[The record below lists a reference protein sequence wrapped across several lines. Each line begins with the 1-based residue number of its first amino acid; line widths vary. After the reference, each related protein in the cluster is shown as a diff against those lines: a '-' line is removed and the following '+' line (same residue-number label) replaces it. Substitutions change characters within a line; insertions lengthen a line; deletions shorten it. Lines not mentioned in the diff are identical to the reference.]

1 MRRQVLWLQN
11 KPLLEI
17 RVHDMSNGKEIRIA
31 LAGNP
36 NSGKTS
42 LFNALT
48 GAHQKVGNFSGVTVE
63 KHEGFLDYK
72 GYRILVVDLP
82 GIYSLTPYS
91 PEELVTREYLIKE
104 PPDVVVNVLD
114 GTNLERN
121 LLLTT
126 QLMELEVDFLVA
138 LNMIDE
144 VEEKG
149 IVIEIK
155 QLQKLLGCHIIP
167 VSAKKGTGLDSLL
180 DHVIRVSRKDIEIHK
195 NKLFFRPDIEVSV
208 EKITVMLSHQQELGG
223 YNARWLAIK
232 LLENDR
238 EVYHEVQHYPVWV
251 KIELAL
257 QEALKE
263 SERLYDSEPEILVT
277 EDRHSFIR
285 GAMQECVHQ
294 PGGVKATTSD
304 YIDMVVLN
312 RVLGLP
318 IFLLVVWAIFQLTF
332 TLGAPITGL
341 LHAFFGI
348 LSSVIAPFIP
358 NAVLRSVIIDGIIA
372 GVGGV
377 LVFLP
382 NIVLLFIGLSFLE
395 ASGYMA
401 RAAFVIDRVMHRFG
415 LHGKSFI
422 PMITGFGCS
431 IPAIMAT
438 RTLKSRTDRLVT
450 IMIIPFMSCGAKL
463 PVYVLLTAAFF
474 APDVAANVMFGI
486 YLLGIVVALSTAWLL
501 KSTVMKSDAEPFV
514 MELPPYRWP
523 TFTSVFFQARIK
535 ALMYLKKA
543 GTLVLGAVILIWAI
557 SNYPHNKALDAQ
569 FMSETA
575 HIEESGV
582 DAAQQTRL
590 KKALDR
596 RIKSEQLEYS
606 LAGRAGRV
614 VEPLIRPIGFDW
626 RIGIALITGLAA
638 KEVVVSTLGTIYSI
652 GQSDEAPVDLQST
665 LRQDPSFSRATA
677 LSLMVFVLLYIP
689 CVAAI
694 GVMKKEVGRWKPVV
708 LYSAYSLS
716 VAWILSFVVYR
727 IALFVS

>member
-1 MRRQVLWLQN
+1 MN
-11 KPLLEI
+11 EK
-17 RVHDMSNGKEIRIA
+17 NEIRIA

-36 NSGKTS
+36 NCGKTS

-63 KHEGFLDYK
+63 KHEGYLDYK
-72 GYRILVVDLP
+72 GYRITIVDLP

-91 PEELVTREYLIKE
+91 PEEIVTREYLIKE
-104 PPDVVVNVLD
+104 PPDVVVNVLE
-114 GTNLERN
+114 GPNLERN

-155 QLQKLLGCHIIP
+155 QLQQLLGCHIIP
-167 VSAKKGTGLDSLL
+167 TSAKKSIGLDALL
-180 DHVIRVSRKDIEIHK
+180 DHVIRVARKDITIRK
-195 NKLFFRPDIEVSV
+195 NKLFFRPGLEASV
-208 EKITVMLSHQQELGG
+208 EKITALLKHQKELNGF
-223 YNARWLAIK
+223 NSRWLAIK

-238 EVYHEVQHYPVWV
+238 EVYQEVQRHPVWLKV
-251 KIELAL
+251 ELAL

-263 SERLYDSEPEILVT
+263 AERMHDSEPEILIT
-277 EDRHSFIR
+277 EDRHAFIR

-294 PGGVKATTSD
+294 PDGVKATPTD

-312 RVLGLP
+312 RLLGLP
-318 IFLLVVWAIFQLTF
+318 IFLLVVWSIFQLTF
-332 TLGAPITGL
+332 TLGAPIMGWLEL
-341 LHAFFGI
+341 LFG
-348 LSSVIAPFIP
+348 FIGSTIEPLLP
-358 NAVLRSVIIDGIIA
+358 NETLRSIVIDGIIA

-382 NIVLLFIGLSFLE
+382 NIILLFIGLSFLE

-422 PMITGFGCS
+422 PMVTGFGCS
-431 IPAIMAT
+431 IPAIMAS

-463 PVYVLLTAAFF
+463 PVYMLLTAAFF
-474 APDVAANVMFGI
+474 APEVAANVMFGI
-486 YLLGIVVALSTAWLL
+486 YLLGIVVGLWTALIL
-501 KSTVMKSDAEPFV
+501 KKTVMKSDSEPFV

-523 TFTSVFFQARIK
+523 TLASVLFQAKIK

-543 GTLVLGAVILIWAI
+543 GTLILGAVIIIWAV
-557 SNYPHNKALDAQ
+557 SNYPHNSALDATYTAENKRIAESG
-569 FMSETA
+569 MSEA
-575 HIEESGV
+575 N
-582 DAAQQTRL
+582 
-590 KKALDR
+590 KKALR
-596 RIKSEQLEYS
+596 KSLELRIKSEQLEYS
-606 LAGRAGRV
+606 LAGRTGKV
-614 VEPLIRPIGFDW
+614 LEPLIRPLGFDW
-626 RIGIALITGLAA
+626 KIGIALVTGLAA

-652 GQSDEAPVDLQST
+652 GQSNDTPAELKSI
-665 LRQDPSFSRATA
+665 LRHDPSFSRATA

-694 GVMKKEVGRWKPVV
+694 GVMKKEIGKWRPVV
-708 LYSAYSLS
+708 LYSVYSLS

-727 IALFVS
+727 LALFML

>member
-1 MRRQVLWLQN
+1 M
-11 KPLLEI
+11 I
-17 RVHDMSNGKEIRIA
+17 RVTMNEQNEICIA

-36 NSGKTS
+36 NCGKTS

-63 KHEGFLDYK
+63 KHEGYLDYK
-72 GYRILVVDLP
+72 GYRITVVDLP

-91 PEELVTREYLIKE
+91 PEEIITREYLIKE
-104 PPDVVVNVLD
+104 PPDVVVNVLE
-114 GTNLERN
+114 GPNLERN

-155 QLQKLLGCHIIP
+155 QLQQLLGCHIIP
-167 VSAKKGTGLDSLL
+167 TSAKKSIGLDALL
-180 DHVIRVSRKDIEIHK
+180 DHVIRVARKDITIRK
-195 NKLFFRPDIEVSV
+195 NKLFFRPGLEASV
-208 EKITVMLSHQQELGG
+208 EKITAILIRQKELNGF
-223 YNARWLAIK
+223 NPRWLAIK

-238 EVYHEVQHYPVWV
+238 EVYQEVQRHPVWV
-251 KIELAL
+251 KVELAL

-263 SERLYDSEPEILVT
+263 AEQMHDSEPEILIT
-277 EDRHSFIR
+277 EDRHAFIR
-285 GAMQECVHQ
+285 GAMQECVYQ
-294 PGGVKATTSD
+294 PGGVKATPTD

-312 RVLGLP
+312 RLLGLP
-318 IFLLVVWAIFQLTF
+318 IFLLVVWSIFQLTF
-332 TLGAPITGL
+332 TLGAPIMGWLEL
-341 LHAFFGI
+341 LFG
-348 LSSVIAPFIP
+348 FIGSTIEPLLP
-358 NAVLRSVIIDGIIA
+358 NETLRSIVIDGIIA

-422 PMITGFGCS
+422 PMVTGFGCS

-463 PVYVLLTAAFF
+463 PVYMLLTAAFF
-474 APDVAANVMFGI
+474 APDVAANIMFGI
-486 YLLGIVVALSTAWLL
+486 YLLGIVVGLWTALIL
-501 KSTVMKSDAEPFV
+501 KKTVMKSDSEPFV

-523 TFTSVFFQARIK
+523 TLASVLFQAKIK

-543 GTLVLGAVILIWAI
+543 GTLILCAVIIIWAV
-557 SNYPHNKALDAQ
+557 SNYPHNSALDATY
-569 FMSETA
+569 TA
-575 HIEESGV
+575 ENKRIAESGMN
-582 DAAQQTRL
+582 ASEKKEL
-590 KKALDR
+590 KRSLEL

-606 LAGRAGRV
+606 LAGRAGKV
-614 VEPLIRPIGFDW
+614 LEPLIRPLGFDW
-626 RIGIALITGLAA
+626 KIGIALVTGLAA

-652 GQSDEAPVDLQST
+652 GQSNDTPVELKSI
-665 LRQDPSFSRATA
+665 LRHDPSFSRATA

-694 GVMKKEVGRWKPVV
+694 GVMKKEVGRWRPVL

-716 VAWILSFVVYR
+716 VAWVLSFVVYR
-727 IALFVS
+727 LALVML

>member
-1 MRRQVLWLQN
+1 
-11 KPLLEI
+11 
-17 RVHDMSNGKEIRIA
+17 MSELKEIRIA

-36 NSGKTS
+36 NCGKTS

-63 KHEGFLDYK
+63 KHEGYLDYK
-72 GYRILVVDLP
+72 GYRITVVDLP
-82 GIYSLTPYS
+82 GIYSLMPYS

-104 PPDVVVNVLD
+104 PPDVVVNVLE

-144 VEEKG
+144 VEEQG

-155 QLQKLLGCHIIP
+155 QLQQLLGCHIIP
-167 VSAKKGTGLDSLL
+167 TSAKKSIGLDSLL
-180 DHVIRVSRKDIEIHK
+180 DHVIRVSRKDIAIRK
-195 NKLFFRPDIEVSV
+195 NKLFFRPELERFV
-208 EKITVMLSHQQELGG
+208 EKITMILAHQQELEGF
-223 YNARWLAIK
+223 NPRWLAIK

-238 EVYHEVQHYPVWV
+238 EVYQQIQRLPVWV
-251 KIELAL
+251 KVERAL

-263 SERLYDSEPEILVT
+263 AERMHDSEPEMLIT
-277 EDRHSFIR
+277 EDRHAFIR

-294 PGGVKATTSD
+294 PTAPKATLTD
-304 YIDMVVLN
+304 RIDRVVLN

-318 IFLLVVWAIFQLTF
+318 IFLLVVWSIFQLTF
-332 TLGAPITGL
+332 TLGSPLMHGLESLFTLLASAITPL
-341 LHAFFGI
+341 LA
-348 LSSVIAPFIP
+348 
-358 NAVLRSVIIDGIIA
+358 NEMLRSIVVDGVIA

-474 APDVAANVMFGI
+474 APDVAANIMFGI
-486 YLLGIVVALSTAWLL
+486 YLLGIVVGLWTAFIL
-501 KSTVMKSDAEPFV
+501 KKTVMKSDSEPFV

-523 TFTSVFFQARIK
+523 TLASVFFQAKVK
-535 ALMYLKKA
+535 AVLYLKKA
-543 GTLVLGAVILIWAI
+543 GTLILGAVVIIWAA
-557 SNYPHNKALDAQ
+557 SNYPHNMALDQRYTAERARIAE
-569 FMSETA
+569 SEA
-575 HIEESGV
+575 
-582 DAAQQTRL
+582 DAAQQQTLQREL
-590 KKALDR
+590 GLR
-596 RIKSEQLEYS
+596 MKSAQLEYS
-606 LAGRAGRV
+606 LAGRTGKV
-614 VEPLIRPIGFDW
+614 LEPLIKPIGFDW
-626 RIGIALITGLAA
+626 RIGIALVTGLAA
-638 KEVVVSTLGTIYSI
+638 KEVVVSTLGTIYAI
-652 GQSDEAPVDLQST
+652 GQSNDSPVELKSI
-665 LRQDPSFSRATA
+665 LRHDPAFSKATA

-694 GVMKKEVGRWKPVV
+694 GVMKKEVGRWKPVA
-708 LYSAYSLS
+708 LYSLYSLS
-716 VAWILSFVVYR
+716 VAWLLAFVVYR
-727 IALFVS
+727 MALLMA

>member
-1 MRRQVLWLQN
+1 MNEQN
-11 KPLLEI
+11 EI
-17 RVHDMSNGKEIRIA
+17 CIA

-36 NSGKTS
+36 NCGKTS

-63 KHEGFLDYK
+63 KHEGYLDYK
-72 GYRILVVDLP
+72 GYRITVVDLP

-91 PEELVTREYLIKE
+91 PEEIITREYLIKE
-104 PPDVVVNVLD
+104 PPDVVVNVLE
-114 GTNLERN
+114 GPNLERN

-155 QLQKLLGCHIIP
+155 QLQQLLGCHIIP
-167 VSAKKGTGLDSLL
+167 TSAKKSIGLDALL
-180 DHVIRVSRKDIEIHK
+180 DHVIRVARKDITIRK
-195 NKLFFRPDIEVSV
+195 NKLFFRPGLEASV
-208 EKITVMLSHQQELGG
+208 EKITAILIRQKELNGF
-223 YNARWLAIK
+223 NPRWLAIK

-238 EVYHEVQHYPVWV
+238 EVYQEVQRHPVWV
-251 KIELAL
+251 KVELAL

-263 SERLYDSEPEILVT
+263 AEQMHDSEPEILIT
-277 EDRHSFIR
+277 EDRHAFIR
-285 GAMQECVHQ
+285 GAMQECVYQ
-294 PGGVKATTSD
+294 PGGVKATPTD

-312 RVLGLP
+312 RLLGLP
-318 IFLLVVWAIFQLTF
+318 IFLLVVWSIFQLTF
-332 TLGAPITGL
+332 TLGAPIMGWLEL
-341 LHAFFGI
+341 LFG
-348 LSSVIAPFIP
+348 FIGSTIEPLLP
-358 NAVLRSVIIDGIIA
+358 NETLRSIVIDGIIA

-422 PMITGFGCS
+422 PMVTGFGCS

-463 PVYVLLTAAFF
+463 PVYMLLTAAFF
-474 APDVAANVMFGI
+474 APDVAANIMFGI
-486 YLLGIVVALSTAWLL
+486 YLLGIVVGLWTALIL
-501 KSTVMKSDAEPFV
+501 KKTVMKSDSEPFV

-523 TFTSVFFQARIK
+523 TLASVLFQAKIK

-543 GTLVLGAVILIWAI
+543 GTLILCAVIIIWAV
-557 SNYPHNKALDAQ
+557 SNYPHNSALDATY
-569 FMSETA
+569 TA
-575 HIEESGV
+575 ENKRIAESGMN
-582 DAAQQTRL
+582 ASEKKEL
-590 KKALDR
+590 KRSLEL

-606 LAGRAGRV
+606 LAGRAGKV
-614 VEPLIRPIGFDW
+614 LEPLIRPLGFDW
-626 RIGIALITGLAA
+626 KIGIALVTGLAA

-652 GQSDEAPVDLQST
+652 GQSNDTPVELKSI
-665 LRQDPSFSRATA
+665 LRHDPSFSRATA

-694 GVMKKEVGRWKPVV
+694 GVMKKEVGRWRPVL

-716 VAWILSFVVYR
+716 VAWVLSFVVYR
-727 IALFVS
+727 LALVML

>member
-1 MRRQVLWLQN
+1 MNEQN
-11 KPLLEI
+11 EI
-17 RVHDMSNGKEIRIA
+17 CIA

-36 NSGKTS
+36 NCGKTS

-63 KHEGFLDYK
+63 KHEGYLDYK
-72 GYRILVVDLP
+72 GYRITVVDLP

-91 PEELVTREYLIKE
+91 PEEIITREYLIKE
-104 PPDVVVNVLD
+104 PPDVVVNVLE
-114 GTNLERN
+114 GPNLERN

-144 VEEKG
+144 VKEKG

-155 QLQKLLGCHIIP
+155 QLQQLLGCHIIP
-167 VSAKKGTGLDSLL
+167 TSAKKSIGLDALL
-180 DHVIRVSRKDIEIHK
+180 DHVIRVARKDITIRK
-195 NKLFFRPDIEVSV
+195 NKLFFRPGLEASV
-208 EKITVMLSHQQELGG
+208 EKITAILTRQKELNGF
-223 YNARWLAIK
+223 NPRWLAIK

-238 EVYHEVQHYPVWV
+238 EVYHEVQRHPVWLKV
-251 KIELAL
+251 ELAL

-263 SERLYDSEPEILVT
+263 AERMHDSEPEILIT
-277 EDRHSFIR
+277 EDRHAFIR

-294 PGGVKATTSD
+294 PGGVKATPTD

-312 RVLGLP
+312 RLLGLP
-318 IFLLVVWAIFQLTF
+318 IFLLVVWSIFQLTF
-332 TLGAPITGL
+332 TLGAPMMGWLEL
-341 LHAFFGI
+341 LFG
-348 LSSVIAPFIP
+348 FIGSTIEPLLP
-358 NAVLRSVIIDGIIA
+358 NETLRSIVIDGIIA

-382 NIVLLFIGLSFLE
+382 NIILLFIGLSFLE

-422 PMITGFGCS
+422 PMVTGFGCS

-463 PVYVLLTAAFF
+463 PVYMLLTAAFF
-474 APDVAANVMFGI
+474 APEVAANVMFGI
-486 YLLGIVVALSTAWLL
+486 YLLGIVVGLWTALIL
-501 KSTVMKSDAEPFV
+501 KKTVMKSDSEPFV

-523 TFTSVFFQARIK
+523 TLASVFFQAKIK

-543 GTLVLGAVILIWAI
+543 GTLILGAVIIIWAI
-557 SNYPHNKALDAQ
+557 SNYPHNSALDATV
-569 FMSETA
+569 TA
-575 HIEESGV
+575 ESKRIEESGMS
-582 DAAQQTRL
+582 TTEKREL
-590 KKALDR
+590 KKSLEL

-606 LAGRAGRV
+606 LAGRAGKV
-614 VEPLIRPIGFDW
+614 LEPLIRPLGFDW
-626 RIGIALITGLAA
+626 KIGIALVTGLAA

-652 GQSDEAPVDLQST
+652 GQSNDTPVELKSI
-665 LRQDPSFSRATA
+665 LRHDPSFSRATA

-694 GVMKKEVGRWKPVV
+694 GVMKKEIGKWKPVL

-727 IALFVS
+727 LALVML

>member
-1 MRRQVLWLQN
+1 MNEQ
-11 KPLLEI
+11 
-17 RVHDMSNGKEIRIA
+17 HEIRIA

-36 NSGKTS
+36 NCGKTS
-42 LFNALT
+42 LFNAIT

-63 KHEGFLDYK
+63 KHEGYLDYK
-72 GYRILVVDLP
+72 GYRITVVDLP

-91 PEELVTREYLIKE
+91 PEEIVTREYLIKE
-104 PPDVVVNVLD
+104 PPDVVVNVLE
-114 GTNLERN
+114 GPNLERN

-149 IVIEIK
+149 IIIEIK
-155 QLQKLLGCHIIP
+155 QLQQLLGCHIIP
-167 VSAKKGTGLDSLL
+167 TSAKKSIGLDALL
-180 DHVIRVSRKDIEIHK
+180 DHVIRVARKDITIRK
-195 NKLFFRPDIEVSV
+195 NKLFFRPGLEASV
-208 EKITVMLSHQQELGG
+208 EKITAILSHDKELEGF
-223 YNARWLAIK
+223 NPRWLAIK
-232 LLENDR
+232 LMENDR
-238 EVYHEVQHYPVWV
+238 AVYQEVQRHPVWV
-251 KIELAL
+251 KVELAL

-263 SERLYDSEPEILVT
+263 AERMHDSEPEILIT
-277 EDRHSFIR
+277 EDRHAFIR

-294 PGGVKATTSD
+294 PGGVKATLTD

-312 RVLGLP
+312 RILGLP

-332 TLGAPITGL
+332 TLGAPLMWALERLFSLFGSAIKPL
-341 LHAFFGI
+341 L
-348 LSSVIAPFIP
+348 P
-358 NAVLRSVIIDGIIA
+358 NETLRSIVIDGIIA

-382 NIVLLFIGLSFLE
+382 NIVLLFVGLSFLE

-422 PMITGFGCS
+422 PMVTGFGCS

-474 APDVAANVMFGI
+474 PPEVAANIMFGI
-486 YLLGIVVALSTAWLL
+486 YLLGIFVGLWTALIL
-501 KSTVMKSDAEPFV
+501 KKTVMKSDSEPFV

-523 TFTSVFFQARIK
+523 TLASVFFQAKVK

-543 GTLVLGAVILIWAI
+543 GTLILGAVIIIWAV
-557 SNYPHNKALDAQ
+557 SNYPHN
-569 FMSETA
+569 S
-575 HIEESGV
+575 
-582 DAAQQTRL
+582 
-590 KKALDR
+590 ALDR
-596 RIKSEQLEYS
+596 AYTTESNAIAKSGISETSKKDLAKSLELRIKSEQLEYS
-606 LAGRAGRV
+606 LAGRAGKV
-614 VEPLIRPIGFDW
+614 LEPMIKPLGFDW
-626 RIGIALITGLAA
+626 KIGIALVTGLAA

-652 GQSDEAPVDLQST
+652 GQSKESRVELKYILQHDS
-665 LRQDPSFSRATA
+665 SFSRATA

-694 GVMKKEVGRWKPVV
+694 GVMKKEVGKWRPVV

-716 VAWILSFVVYR
+716 VAWVLSFVVYR
-727 IALFVS
+727 LALVML

>member
-1 MRRQVLWLQN
+1 MN
-11 KPLLEI
+11 EK
-17 RVHDMSNGKEIRIA
+17 NEIRIA

-36 NSGKTS
+36 NCGKTS

-63 KHEGFLDYK
+63 KHEGYLDYK
-72 GYRILVVDLP
+72 GYRITVVDLP

-91 PEELVTREYLIKE
+91 PEEIVTREYLIKE
-104 PPDVVVNVLD
+104 PPDVVVNVLE
-114 GTNLERN
+114 GPNLERN

-155 QLQKLLGCHIIP
+155 QLQQLLGCHIIP
-167 VSAKKGTGLDSLL
+167 TSAKKSIGLDALL
-180 DHVIRVSRKDIEIHK
+180 DHVIRVARKDITIRK
-195 NKLFFRPDIEVSV
+195 NKLFFRPGLEASV
-208 EKITVMLSHQQELGG
+208 EKITAILIRQKELNGF
-223 YNARWLAIK
+223 NPRWLAIK

-238 EVYHEVQHYPVWV
+238 EVYHEVQRHPVWV
-251 KIELAL
+251 KVELAL

-263 SERLYDSEPEILVT
+263 AERMHDSEPEILIT
-277 EDRHSFIR
+277 EDRHAFIR

-294 PGGVKATTSD
+294 PGGVKATPTD

-312 RVLGLP
+312 RLLGLP

-332 TLGAPITGL
+332 TLGAPMMGWLQL
-341 LHAFFGI
+341 LFG
-348 LSSVIAPFIP
+348 FIGSTIEPMLP
-358 NAVLRSVIIDGIIA
+358 NETLRSIVIDGIIA

-382 NIVLLFIGLSFLE
+382 NIVLLFVGLSFLE

-422 PMITGFGCS
+422 PMVTGFGCS

-463 PVYVLLTAAFF
+463 PVYVLLTSAFF
-474 APDVAANVMFGI
+474 APEVAANIMFGI
-486 YLLGIVVALSTAWLL
+486 YLLGIAVGLWTALIL
-501 KSTVMKSDAEPFV
+501 KKTVMKSDSEPFV

-523 TFTSVFFQARIK
+523 TPASVFFQAKIK

-543 GTLVLGAVILIWAI
+543 GTLILGAVIIIWAA
-557 SNYPHNKALDAQ
+557 SNYPHNSALDATYTSESARIAESG
-569 FMSETA
+569 MSEA
-575 HIEESGV
+575 N
-582 DAAQQTRL
+582 
-590 KKALDR
+590 KKALR
-596 RIKSEQLEYS
+596 KSLELRIKSEQLEYS
-606 LAGRAGRV
+606 LAGRTGKV
-614 VEPLIRPIGFDW
+614 LEPLIKPLGFDW
-626 RIGIALITGLAA
+626 KIGIALVTGLAA

-652 GQSDEAPVDLQST
+652 GQSDDTPVELKSI
-665 LRQDPSFSRATA
+665 LRHDPSFSKATA

-694 GVMKKEVGRWKPVV
+694 GVMKKEVGRWRPVL

-727 IALFVS
+727 LALVML

>member
-1 MRRQVLWLQN
+1 M
-11 KPLLEI
+11 I
-17 RVHDMSNGKEIRIA
+17 RVTMNEQNEICIA

-36 NSGKTS
+36 NCGKTS

-63 KHEGFLDYK
+63 KHEGYLDYK
-72 GYRILVVDLP
+72 GYRITVVDLP

-91 PEELVTREYLIKE
+91 PEEIVTREYLIKE
-104 PPDVVVNVLD
+104 PPDVVVNVLE
-114 GTNLERN
+114 GPNLERN

-155 QLQKLLGCHIIP
+155 QLQQLLGCHIIP
-167 VSAKKGTGLDSLL
+167 TSAKKSIGLDALL
-180 DHVIRVSRKDIEIHK
+180 DHIIRVARKDITIRK
-195 NKLFFRPDIEVSV
+195 NKLFFRPGLEASV
-208 EKITVMLSHQQELGG
+208 EKITTILTRQKELEGF
-223 YNARWLAIK
+223 NPRWLAIK

-238 EVYHEVQHYPVWV
+238 EVYQEVQRHPVWV
-251 KIELAL
+251 KVELAL

-263 SERLYDSEPEILVT
+263 AERMHDSEPEILIT
-277 EDRHSFIR
+277 EDRHAFIR

-294 PGGVKATTSD
+294 PGGVKATPTD

-312 RVLGLP
+312 RLLGLP

-332 TLGAPITGL
+332 TLGAPMMGWLQL
-341 LHAFFGI
+341 LFG
-348 LSSVIAPFIP
+348 FIGSTIEPMLP
-358 NAVLRSVIIDGIIA
+358 NETLRSIVIDGIIA

-382 NIVLLFIGLSFLE
+382 NIVLLFVGLSFLE

-422 PMITGFGCS
+422 PMVTGFGCS

-463 PVYVLLTAAFF
+463 PVYVLLTSAFF
-474 APDVAANVMFGI
+474 APEVAANIMFGI
-486 YLLGIVVALSTAWLL
+486 YLLGIAVGLWTALIL
-501 KSTVMKSDAEPFV
+501 KKTVMKSDSEPFV

-523 TFTSVFFQARIK
+523 TLASVFFQAKVK

-543 GTLVLGAVILIWAI
+543 GTLILGAVIIIWAA
-557 SNYPHNKALDAQ
+557 SNYPHNSALDATYTSESARIAESG
-569 FMSETA
+569 MSEA
-575 HIEESGV
+575 N
-582 DAAQQTRL
+582 
-590 KKALDR
+590 KKALR
-596 RIKSEQLEYS
+596 KSLELRIKSEQLEYS
-606 LAGRAGRV
+606 LAGRTGKV
-614 VEPLIRPIGFDW
+614 LEPLIKPLGFDW
-626 RIGIALITGLAA
+626 KIGIALVTGLAA

-652 GQSDEAPVDLQST
+652 GQSDDTQVELKSI
-665 LRQDPSFSRATA
+665 LRHDPSFSKATA

-694 GVMKKEVGRWKPVV
+694 GVMKKEVGRWRPVL

-727 IALFVS
+727 LALVML

>member
-1 MRRQVLWLQN
+1 MDN
-11 KPLLEI
+11 
-17 RVHDMSNGKEIRIA
+17 SNVIRIA

-36 NSGKTS
+36 NCGKTS

-48 GAHQKVGNFSGVTVE
+48 GGHQKVGNFSGVTVE
-63 KHEGFLDYK
+63 KHEGYLDYK
-72 GYRILVVDLP
+72 GYHITVVDLP

-91 PEELVTREYLIKE
+91 PEEIVTREYLIKE
-104 PPDVVVNVLD
+104 PPDVVVNVLE
-114 GTNLERN
+114 GPNLERN

-144 VEEKG
+144 VEDKG

-155 QLQKLLGCHIIP
+155 QLQQLLGCHIIP
-167 VSAKKGTGLDSLL
+167 TSAKKGTGLDSLL
-180 DHVIRVSRKDIEIHK
+180 DHIIRVAQKKITIRK
-195 NKLFFRPDIEVSV
+195 NKLFFRPELELSV
-208 EKITVMLSHQQELGG
+208 DKITSLLSPQNELRG
-223 YNARWLAIK
+223 YNPRWLAIK
-232 LLENDR
+232 LLENDSA
-238 EVYHEVQHYPVWV
+238 VYHDVQQYPVWV

-257 QEALKE
+257 QEALRE
-263 SERLYDSEPEILVT
+263 AEQLYDSEPEILIT
-277 EDRHSFIR
+277 EDRHAFIR
-285 GAMQECVHQ
+285 GAMKECVRQ
-294 PGGVKATTSD
+294 TSAIKATATD

-318 IFLLVVWAIFQLTF
+318 IFLLVVWTIFELTF
-332 TLGAPITGL
+332 TLGSPIMDGL
-341 LHAFFGI
+341 QLLFDT
-348 LSSVIAPFIP
+348 IASTVEPLLP
-358 NAVLRSVIIDGIIA
+358 NETLRSIVIDGIIA

-474 APDVAANVMFGI
+474 SPDVAANVMFGM
-486 YLLGIVVALSTAWLL
+486 YLLGILVGLWTALIL
-501 KSTVMKSDAEPFV
+501 KKTVMKSDSEPFV

-523 TFTSVFFQARIK
+523 TISSVFFQAKIK

-543 GTLVLGAVILIWAI
+543 GTLILGAVIIIWAI
-557 SNYPHNKALDAQ
+557 SNYPHNSALDTQFAAETARIAHSGSSDAEQKSLTKAL
-569 FMSETA
+569 ELRT
-575 HIEESGV
+575 
-582 DAAQQTRL
+582 
-590 KKALDR
+590 
-596 RIKSEQLEYS
+596 KSEQLEYS
-606 LAGRAGRV
+606 IAGRV
-614 VEPLIRPIGFDW
+614 GKVLEPVIKPIGFDW
-626 RIGIALITGLAA
+626 KIGIALVTGLAA

-652 GQSDEAPVDLQST
+652 GQSDETNVELKSI
-665 LRQDPSFSRATA
+665 LKNDPSFSQATA

-694 GVMKKEVGRWKPVV
+694 GVMKKEVGHWKPVV
-708 LYSAYSLS
+708 LYSIYSLS
-716 VAWILSFVVYR
+716 VAWILSFITYR
-727 IALFVS
+727 LALLMA

>member
-1 MRRQVLWLQN
+1 
-11 KPLLEI
+11 
-17 RVHDMSNGKEIRIA
+17 MSDQKEISVA

-36 NSGKTS
+36 NCGKSS

-63 KHEGFLDYK
+63 KHEGYLEYK
-72 GYRILVVDLP
+72 GYRFRVVDLP

-91 PEELVTREYLIKE
+91 PEEIVTREYLIKE
-104 PPDVVVNVLD
+104 PPDVVVNVLE
-114 GTNLERN
+114 GPNLERN

-144 VEEKG
+144 VQEQG

-167 VSAKKGTGLDSLL
+167 TSARKGTGLDSLL
-180 DHVIRVSRKDIEIHK
+180 DHIIRVSRKDIEIRK
-195 NKLFFRPDIEVSV
+195 NKLFFRPELEQSV
-208 EKITVMLSHQQELGG
+208 AKITALLAHQKELGG
-223 YNARWLAIK
+223 FNARWLAIK

-238 EVYHEVQHYPVWV
+238 EAYHEVQQYPVWLKV
-251 KIELAL
+251 ELAL
-257 QEALKE
+257 QDALRDA
-263 SERLYDSEPEILVT
+263 ERLHDSEPEILIT
-277 EDRHSFIR
+277 EDRHAFIR
-285 GAMQECVHQ
+285 GAMQECVRQ
-294 PGGVKATTSD
+294 PGGVKATVTD

-318 IFLLVVWAIFQLTF
+318 VFLLVVWAIFQLTF
-332 TLGAPITGL
+332 TLGAPVMSGL
-341 LHAFFGI
+341 ELFFAF
-348 LSSVIAPFIP
+348 IASLVSPLLP
-358 NAVLRSVIIDGIIA
+358 NEMLRSIVIDGIIA

-438 RTLKSRTDRLVT
+438 RTLKSPTDRLVT

-474 APDVAANVMFGI
+474 SPDVAANVMFGI
-486 YLLGIVVALSTAWLL
+486 YLLGIAVGLWTAWLL
-501 KSTVMKSDAEPFV
+501 KSTVLKSDSEPFV

-523 TFTSVFFQARIK
+523 TLASVLFQAKVK

-543 GTLVLGAVILIWAI
+543 GTLILSAVIIIWAV
-557 SNYPHNKALDAQ
+557 SNYPRNAALDVKHSA
-569 FMSETA
+569 ETA
-575 HIEESGV
+575 RIAESGLGMTEKN
-582 DAAQQTRL
+582 ASQKQ
-590 KKALDR
+590 LDLH
-596 RIKSEQLEYS
+596 IKSEQLEYS
-606 LAGRAGRV
+606 LAGRAGKIL
-614 VEPLIRPIGFDW
+614 EPIIRPLGFDW
-626 RIGIALITGLAA
+626 RIGIALVTGLAA

-652 GQSDEAPVDLQST
+652 GQSSGGPVELKSI
-665 LRQDPSFSRATA
+665 LRDDPSFSRATA
-677 LSLMVFVLLYIP
+677 LSLMVFVLLYMP

-694 GVMKKEVGRWKPVV
+694 GVMKKEVGRWLPVL
-708 LYSAYSLS
+708 LYSAYSLG
-716 VAWILSFVVYR
+716 VAWMLSFFVYR
-727 IALFVS
+727 LALFMS

>member
-1 MRRQVLWLQN
+1 MNEQN
-11 KPLLEI
+11 EI
-17 RVHDMSNGKEIRIA
+17 CIA

-36 NSGKTS
+36 NCGKTS

-63 KHEGFLDYK
+63 KHEGYLDYK
-72 GYRILVVDLP
+72 GYRITVVDLP

-91 PEELVTREYLIKE
+91 PEEIVTREYLIKE
-104 PPDVVVNVLD
+104 PPDVVVNVLE
-114 GTNLERN
+114 GPNLERN

-155 QLQKLLGCHIIP
+155 QLQQLLGCHIIP
-167 VSAKKGTGLDSLL
+167 TSAKKSIGLDALL
-180 DHVIRVSRKDIEIHK
+180 DHIIRVARKDITIRK
-195 NKLFFRPDIEVSV
+195 NKLFFRPGLEASV
-208 EKITVMLSHQQELGG
+208 EKITTILTRQKELEGF
-223 YNARWLAIK
+223 NPRWLAIK

-238 EVYHEVQHYPVWV
+238 EVYQEVQRHPVWV
-251 KIELAL
+251 KVELAL

-263 SERLYDSEPEILVT
+263 AERMHDSEPEILIT
-277 EDRHSFIR
+277 EDRHAFIR

-294 PGGVKATTSD
+294 HGGVKATPTD

-312 RVLGLP
+312 RLLGLP

-332 TLGAPITGL
+332 TLGAPMMGWLQL
-341 LHAFFGI
+341 LFG
-348 LSSVIAPFIP
+348 FIGSTIEPMLP
-358 NAVLRSVIIDGIIA
+358 NETLRSIVIDGIIA

-382 NIVLLFIGLSFLE
+382 NIVLLFVGLSFLE

-422 PMITGFGCS
+422 PMVTGFGCS

-463 PVYVLLTAAFF
+463 PVYVLLTSAFF
-474 APDVAANVMFGI
+474 APEVAANIMFGI
-486 YLLGIVVALSTAWLL
+486 YLLGIAVGLWTALIL
-501 KSTVMKSDAEPFV
+501 KKTVMKSDSEPFV

-523 TFTSVFFQARIK
+523 TLASVFFQAKVK

-543 GTLVLGAVILIWAI
+543 GTLILGAVIIIWAA
-557 SNYPHNKALDAQ
+557 SNYPHNSALDATYTSESARIAESG
-569 FMSETA
+569 MSEA
-575 HIEESGV
+575 N
-582 DAAQQTRL
+582 
-590 KKALDR
+590 KKALR
-596 RIKSEQLEYS
+596 KSLELRIKSEQLEYS
-606 LAGRAGRV
+606 LAGRTGKV
-614 VEPLIRPIGFDW
+614 LEPLIKPLGFDW
-626 RIGIALITGLAA
+626 KIGIALVTGLAA

-652 GQSDEAPVDLQST
+652 GQSDDTQVELKSI
-665 LRQDPSFSRATA
+665 LRHDPSFSKATA

-694 GVMKKEVGRWKPVV
+694 GVMKKEVGRWRPVL

-727 IALFVS
+727 LALVML

>member
-1 MRRQVLWLQN
+1 
-11 KPLLEI
+11 
-17 RVHDMSNGKEIRIA
+17 MSDGKEIRIA

-36 NSGKTS
+36 NCGKTS
-42 LFNALT
+42 LFNVLT
-48 GAHQKVGNFSGVTVE
+48 GAHQKVGNFAGVTVE
-63 KHEGFLDYK
+63 KHEGYLDYK
-72 GYRILVVDLP
+72 GYRIMVVDLP

-91 PEELVTREYLIKE
+91 PEEIVTREYLIKE
-104 PPDVVVNVLD
+104 PPDVVVNVLE
-114 GTNLERN
+114 GPNLERN

-155 QLQKLLGCHIIP
+155 QLQQLLGCHIIP
-167 VSAKKGTGLDSLL
+167 TSAKKSIGLDALL
-180 DHVIRVSRKDIEIHK
+180 DHVIRVACKEITIRK
-195 NKLFFRPDIEVSV
+195 NKLFFRQGLEAAVQ
-208 EKITVMLSHQQELGG
+208 KITAILTRQKELSGFNL
-223 YNARWLAIK
+223 RWLAIK

-238 EVYHEVQHYPVWV
+238 EVYQEVQRHPVWV
-251 KIELAL
+251 KVELAL

-263 SERLYDSEPEILVT
+263 AERMYDLEPEILIT
-277 EDRHSFIR
+277 EDRHAFIR

-294 PGGVKATTSD
+294 PGGVKATPTD
-304 YIDMVVLN
+304 YIDRVVLN
-312 RVLGLP
+312 RLLGLP

-332 TLGAPITGL
+332 TLGAPMMGWLEFLFGFIGSTIEPL
-341 LHAFFGI
+341 L
-348 LSSVIAPFIP
+348 P
-358 NAVLRSVIIDGIIA
+358 NEMLRSIVIDGIIA

-422 PMITGFGCS
+422 PMVTGFGCS

-474 APDVAANVMFGI
+474 APEEAANIMFGI
-486 YLLGIVVALSTAWLL
+486 YLLGIVVGLWTALIL
-501 KSTVMKSDAEPFV
+501 KKTVMKSDSEPFV

-523 TFTSVFFQARIK
+523 TLASVLFQAKIK

-543 GTLVLGAVILIWAI
+543 GTLILGAVIIIWAV
-557 SNYPHNKALDAQ
+557 SNYPHNSALDATYSAENVRIAESG
-569 FMSETA
+569 MSEA
-575 HIEESGV
+575 N
-582 DAAQQTRL
+582 
-590 KKALDR
+590 KKALKKSLEL

-606 LAGRAGRV
+606 LAGRTGKV
-614 VEPLIRPIGFDW
+614 LEPLIKPLGFDW
-626 RIGIALITGLAA
+626 KIGIALVTGLAA

-652 GQSDEAPVDLQST
+652 GQSNDTPVELKSI
-665 LRQDPSFSRATA
+665 LRHDPSFSRATA

-694 GVMKKEVGRWKPVV
+694 GVMKKEVGKWKPVL

-727 IALFVS
+727 LALFML